1 MFCLVSTVLA
11 PGGDVL
17 LHSSQSFCFA
27 SFFLSLVRR
36 WFLLSCDGKPSTSNN
51 KTFASLEVIY
61 PDDDLQMI
69 DNSRFRLQERLMVII
84 RAQHRSNSRSLS
96 LLRAP
101 TSKSYRHLIINIE
114 LHDRVQISIC
124 ARYTHTHVLSTNL
137 VLSIKCERRVQVIKK
152 RKIIKSEEELS
163 RCLGK
168 RNLTSREMMKFDS
181 RVTLQCSSTKDT

>member
-36 WFLLSCDGKPSTSNN
+36 RFLLSCDGKPSTSNN

-96 LLRAP
+96 LSL
-101 TSKSYRHLIINIE
+101 S
-114 LHDRVQISIC
+114 C
-124 ARYTHTHVLSTNL
+124 ARPQASHIDILLSISSCMTVCRSLSVLDTHTHT
-137 VLSIKCERRVQVIKK
+137 C
-152 RKIIKSEEELS
+152 
-163 RCLGK
+163 CLP
-168 RNLTSREMMKFDS
+168 
-181 RVTLQCSSTKDT
+181 TLFYQSSVNDACK